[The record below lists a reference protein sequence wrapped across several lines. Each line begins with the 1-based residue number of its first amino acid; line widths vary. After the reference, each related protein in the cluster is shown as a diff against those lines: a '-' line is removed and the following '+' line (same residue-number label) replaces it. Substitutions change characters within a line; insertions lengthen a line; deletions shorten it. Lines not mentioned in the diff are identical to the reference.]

1 MLIAKCYLDLLV
13 SGDMF
18 KLLLINGVLKVDYSK
33 LSDFEIN
40 KLVAR
45 AIDGISVNDSTT
57 AIDCYLSANN
67 SNSVKWYKVDFCD
80 PSEFELFN
88 PCNNP
93 SDVRPIILDYGIE
106 TSPLFSGKWRASQV
120 ASYTFG
126 EDAIYGFEFVDE
138 NPLRAAMIVFLMMQ
152 DGKK

>member
-18 KLLLINGVLKVDYSK
+18 RVFLIDGVLKVDYSK

-67 SNSVKWYKVDFCD
+67 SNCVKWYKVDFCD

-93 SDVRPIILDYGIE
+93 SDAWPIILENKISIFP
-106 TSPLFSGKWRASQV
+106 TSIDDGRWQAEHALTGAFK
-120 ASYTFG
+120 
-126 EDAIYGFEFVDE
+126 DK